1 MRLAWTNAGLKM
13 FDTSIIIKLFLQVS
27 LVRLLKGDGNLPT
40 EMEHLNL
47 FTRQM
52 KLAFS
57 QKPTIFR
64 YMERIPMRLKRPKH
78 NFTVFIKRP
87 KLVLPMA
94 LNQKLSICQTLLR
107 SRRPKHNFTTSMKRL
122 KLGSRMLLRQL
133 KKNPQWKIA
142 ALQK

>member
-1 MRLAWTNAGLKM
+1 M
-13 FDTSIIIKLFLQVS
+13 FNTSIIIKLFLQVS

-57 QKPTIFR
+57 QKPIIFQ

-78 NFTVFIKRP
+78 NFTAFIKRP

-94 LNQKLSICQTLLR
+94 LNPKMSISRTLLR
-107 SRRPKHNFTTSMKRL
+107 LKRPRNSFTTSMKRQ
-122 KLGSRMLLRQL
+122 KLVLRMLLRQL
-133 KKNPQWKIA
+133 KKKLQWKMVQ
-142 ALQK
+142 LK